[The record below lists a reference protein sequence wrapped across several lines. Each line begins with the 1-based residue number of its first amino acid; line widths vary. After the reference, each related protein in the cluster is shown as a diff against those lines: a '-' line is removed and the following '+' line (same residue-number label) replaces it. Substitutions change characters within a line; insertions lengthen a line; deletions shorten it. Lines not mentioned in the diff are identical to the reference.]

1 MQKFYFIMTFIFST
15 LFALGIA
22 SYLHGKIDGFGLFV
36 LFIPFCIF
44 AILYDKKKKSAKK
57 LTTSSLVETEKTAKE
72 IITSSEVATQKSNN
86 IELITFFRK
95 PTQEVVEKMQEKL
108 ADKDDFMK
116 KVEIVDSVDLI
127 IDLAYKDGIITDEEE
142 NKIIEYMKAFNLTTK
157 DLPGRVHEKLIK
169 GLVIRDLLAGI
180 YNNRV
185 VLANV
190 PFNFMK
196 SEKIIYAFPN
206 ISISE
211 IKTVHEYQA
220 GSRGMSFRVMK
231 GVYYHTGGTK
241 GQRIEKQELKRLG
254 YSDVAITN
262 KHLYFQA
269 NNNAMRVKH
278 DKIVSII
285 PDEDGVTVFRDGARA
300 NPLYFRFDD
309 SWFFANILQNAQNI
323 D

>member
-1 MQKFYFIMTFIFST
+1 MQKFYYAMALIFGAV
-15 LFALGIA
+15 FALGIVR
-22 SYLHGKIDGFGLFV
+22 YLKGEISGFDLFA

-44 AILYDKKKKSAKK
+44 AVLYDKKKKSANKI
-57 LTTSSLVETEKTAKE
+57 TTSSFVEKKQTASDV
-72 IITSSEVATQKSNN
+72 TPQKQNN

-116 KVEIVDSVDLI
+116 KIEIVDSVDRI

-142 NKIIEYMKAFNLTTK
+142 NKIVEYMKAFNLTTK
-157 DLPGRVHEKLIK
+157 DLPGRVHQKLIK

-220 GSRGMSFRVMK
+220 GSRGMSFRIMK

-262 KHLYFQA
+262 KYLYFQA

-309 SWFFANILQNAQNI
+309 SWFFANVLQNAQNI